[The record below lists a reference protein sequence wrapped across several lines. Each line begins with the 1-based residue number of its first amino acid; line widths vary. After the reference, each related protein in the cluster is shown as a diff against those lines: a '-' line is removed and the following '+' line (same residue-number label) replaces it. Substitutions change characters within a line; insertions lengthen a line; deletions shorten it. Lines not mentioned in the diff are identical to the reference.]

1 MFTDAYLYES
11 RVRVEIELFANR
23 ISRLLE
29 QTDCSDLPSGDYDI
43 VLELAPTEDGTSK
56 WCYYFVN
63 HNMHSLF
70 WLHDFDASEM
80 ISEVTSISA
89 DSPKFSISQIY
100 LLLCVY
106 ATLTCRVYRRVCSRV
121 AVLVMVFF
129 RVGMICAV
137 ADIML
142 GCTGRI
148 SR

>member
-11 RVRVEIELFANR
+11 RVRIEIELFANC

-29 QTDCSDLPSGDYDI
+29 HTDSSGLPSGDYDI
-43 VLELAPTEDGTSK
+43 VLELAPAGDDTNE
-56 WCYYFVN
+56 WCYYIVD
-63 HNMHSLF
+63 HSMRTLF

-106 ATLTCRVYRRVCSRV
+106 ATLTCRMHRRVCSRV
-121 AVLVMVFF
+121 AVLVKVFF
-129 RVGMICAV
+129 GVGMICAV